1 MVNYYCSILFLLK
14 KYNECEAYL
23 IKWIQLFFQVDHG
36 LGAANLLKLLGSIQ
50 LLEKQSDF
58 AVKLYGELNTLFKC
72 LECLIGE
79 ALATYSVGY
88 IKLKGNEFGGAK
100 AKLRAALKSYKHLNH
115 MYGQIFVLRGL
126 IQISNAMKNKRDK
139 KAYQDKLSEL
149 EKIRKREKNKQ
160 KVMTKNGMFVL
171 RNNGSNVSLMIEP
184 CFKTNVKSKGH
195 RARRV
200 QTSVQKLKMIFQ
212 EYLELKDDENRVR
225 EYEETWDE
233 VLMLDGQ
240 GDVEEEKE
248 VEKEEKEE
256 KVMLKREMS
265 KEMELK
271 Y

>member
-1 MVNYYCSILFLLK
+1 
-14 KYNECEAYL
+14 
-23 IKWIQLFFQVDHG
+23 
-36 LGAANLLKLLGSIQ
+36 
-50 LLEKQSDF
+50 
-58 AVKLYGELNTLFKC
+58 
-72 LECLIGE
+72 
-79 ALATYSVGY
+79 
-88 IKLKGNEFGGAK
+88 
-100 AKLRAALKSYKHLNH
+100 
-115 MYGQIFVLRGL
+115 
-126 IQISNAMKNKRDK
+126 
-139 KAYQDKLSEL
+139 
-149 EKIRKREKNKQ
+149 
-160 KVMTKNGMFVL
+160 
-171 RNNGSNVSLMIEP
+171 
-184 CFKTNVKSKGH
+184 
-195 RARRV
+195 V